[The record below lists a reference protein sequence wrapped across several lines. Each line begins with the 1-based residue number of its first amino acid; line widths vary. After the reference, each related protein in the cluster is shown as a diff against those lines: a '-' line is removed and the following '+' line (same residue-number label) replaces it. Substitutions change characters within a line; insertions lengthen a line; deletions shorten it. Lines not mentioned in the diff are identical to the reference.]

1 MKLVEKIGKSSIS
14 IVASL
19 FLLASILSCGGK
31 QGNHNTPQPTETDPS
46 LKLKELKYADKV
58 VEKPYEITV
67 KSDVETLLPTDF
79 KAKFDYGSTTDAEIP
94 IDNVVLPKGQ
104 SKLIDGKNIVLLK
117 VKGNK
122 GVYSSTSI
130 RITVTK
136 GTQGNTSH
144 KVTFAVL
151 PAGQGAIAAN
161 LEGKT
166 SVVESNK
173 TLVEKDKVVE
183 LTLTIKDPNTYVLDG
198 WNCADA
204 DVKVSTSQALK
215 ASFIMPGK
223 ETTVTARLR
232 KKDEAPS
239 LNLKELRYSSKKLE
253 KPYSIS
259 LANDIKTISKDDFEG
274 IFDYGDQTDQPIPF
288 DSLELENKAT
298 ELKVGE
304 NVVTLKVNDKPST
317 YKGCSVKVKVIRMEP
332 ELLLQTLTY
341 KGKDCTNGINVANS
355 VKTIS
360 KDDFEGWF
368 DYGDQTNQKIP
379 FDSLELENNATEL
392 KVGNNIVIL
401 KINGKDGK
409 YADFETRC
417 HVQRNGVGSFTVK
430 IKRVEDAAPIEVQD
444 NATLKTSHNETEVS
458 VLSLAKMTKVMIAGK
473 PATLNLEKTEATM
486 KVGFGSVEVKV
497 SFAEYADASLTFTLE
512 KLSSGELLPISC
524 VSAVLEGTKN
534 HTLQFNAQNVA
545 SWDAEKG
552 DIEYSS
558 VKLTMN
564 MDATLTGR
572 GVQCKDE
579 RSNKYSTDPT
589 ENDLQGICS
598 GYVVREIQD
607 NHVTYC
613 HPINEK
619 EYSERF
625 IVGAGKVEYAITF
638 TADNR
643 KPTTYT
649 IKINNKN
656 KEKFKPED
664 HDSNLLVFGGGGR
677 GLRFFERFIP
687 LPYYHAGPFL
697 KDDNYNFEPFPNL
710 GVMGTLN
717 LEIQK
722 RSESTNDVEK
732 EARIYFYSTVYDA
745 NDDSKKHEF
754 TMYGDNFFAN
764 SDIVQHYIQI
774 SEDVAGKYFD
784 GFTAFKNYLPTQI
797 CPLYTQKKWER
808 LAEDGVSMKIIQA
821 TAPGNFDTN
830 KGCDE
835 LCNYRN
841 SAFYAK
847 KVQALGEA
855 NSTEKLRFYK
865 KMTFKN
871 WVLGEIQNTEDHPV
885 LTNNDAMAVFLEF
898 HPASDFKAIFN
909 ILKGDDESNLTV
921 DPACSN
927 AEALYLSNQDKTLRL
942 VIPGVA
948 PGKAVNIKD
957 DSYKFQDGN
966 IYQVE
971 VKITNNGKTNK
982 YIYVLD
988 YKDETS
994 HEIKTMS
1001 VQNLPSSNIFG
1012 VPTSYNAIHSYNERM
1027 SNLHSN
1033 TTILKAN

>member
-151 PAGQGAIAAN
+151 PAGQGTIAAN
-161 LEGKT
+161 LEGET

-173 TLVEKDKVVE
+173 TLVKKDKVVE
-183 LTLTIKDPNTYVLDG
+183 LSLTIKDPNTYVLDG
-198 WNCADA
+198 WTCADA
-204 DVKVSTSQALK
+204 DVQVSTSQALK

-259 LANDIKTISKDDFEG
+259 LTNDIDTISKDDFEG
-274 IFDYGDQTDQPIPF
+274 TFDYGDQTDQPIPF
-288 DSLELENKAT
+288 DSLELENNA
-298 ELKVGE
+298 
-304 NVVTLKVNDKPST
+304 
-317 YKGCSVKVKVIRMEP
+317 
-332 ELLLQTLTY
+332 
-341 KGKDCTNGINVANS
+341 
-355 VKTIS
+355 S
-360 KDDFEGWF
+360 K
-368 DYGDQTNQKIP
+368 
-379 FDSLELENNATEL
+379 L

-401 KINGKDGK
+401 KINGKQGK
-409 YADFETRC
+409 YTDFETR
-417 HVQRNGVGSFTVK
+417 VDVYRNGVGSFTVK

-497 SFAEYADASLTFTLE
+497 SFAEYADASLTFTIE

-564 MDATLTGR
+564 MDAILTGR
-572 GVQCKDE
+572 SVQCKDE

-589 ENDLQGICS
+589 ENDMQGICS

-677 GLRFFERFIP
+677 GLRFFESFIP

-697 KDDNYNFEPFPNL
+697 KENNYNFEPFPNL

-717 LEIQK
+717 LEIAK

-797 CPLYTQKKWER
+797 CPLYTQKKWEK

-871 WVLGEIQNTEDHPV
+871 WVLGEIQNTEQYPV

-898 HPASDFKAIFN
+898 YPASDFKAIFN
-909 ILKGDDESNLTV
+909 ILKGDDESSLTV

-948 PGKAVNIKD
+948 PGKTVNIKG
-957 DSYKFQDGN
+957 DSYKFQEGN

-988 YKDETS
+988 YKDEAS

-1001 VQNLPSSNIFG
+1001 VQNLPSSSIFG

-1027 SNLHSN
+1027 SNLQSN